1 MGREARLTSWLALLL
16 IPLLLWPTI
25 DLPLE
30 SDEGEYALAA
40 QLWSDG
46 GTPYLD
52 TFLQKP
58 PGILVIYRF
67 MLAFGHS
74 TEVFHLGVVVCYL
87 LAAVLLVLIARRVL
101 GVEHAAVV
109 AVISF
114 ALLASSP
121 NFQAT
126 AANTEV
132 FMILGVLVS
141 VWCILEAGEGRAT
154 KVAAA
159 GLAFGLAC
167 LTKQPA
173 VLHAPWLLL
182 LVPTWRGRA
191 VFAGAAALPVAATVL
206 WFAVAGALPQ
216 FLDAALL
223 HNLEYV
229 GDSSLEKRY
238 LTAMGWDWPL
248 SRSATLILPLAA
260 VALVLDGRRRSFI
273 VIGGWL
279 LTATLGASLGDVF
292 RGHYAVQ
299 LFPPVA
305 LAAGA
310 ATTRAA
316 WRTWA
321 VLGVMLFVWWVA
333 EGIPFGKTTEQQL
346 IERYSSSYFT
356 APPIAA
362 EWLRSRATS
371 LYVFG
376 SEATIYFEAGL
387 RPPTRYVIKNPL
399 FGGYPSS
406 RARQE
411 ETWRSIGRPSHIV
424 AKHPLSFVP
433 MFPGSDTWLLD
444 RVRALLAADYDTA
457 GVVPIGAR
465 EVLPA
470 AASARLGEWYG
481 LVIYERRDSSALR

>member
-1 MGREARLTSWLALLL
+1 MGRDGRLAGWLALLL
-16 IPLLLWPTI
+16 IPLLLWPTVDI
-25 DLPLE
+25 PLE

-40 QLWSDG
+40 QLWSAG

-58 PGILVIYRF
+58 PGILLIYRF
-67 MLAFGHS
+67 MLAFGES
-74 TEVFHLGVVVCYL
+74 PEVFHLGVVVCYL
-87 LAAVLLVLIARRVL
+87 LTGLLLLAISRRVL
-101 GVEHAAVV
+101 GVERAGAVTV
-109 AVISF
+109 VCL
-114 ALLASSP
+114 ALLATIP
-121 NFQAT
+121 PFQAT

-132 FMILGVLVS
+132 FMVLCVTAS
-141 VWCILEAGEGRAT
+141 VWCVLSAEGPGR
-154 KVAAA
+154 VAAA
-159 GLAFGLAC
+159 GVAFGFAC

-173 VLHAPWLLL
+173 AMHAPWLLL
-182 LVPTWRGRA
+182 LVPTWKGRGLFT
-191 VFAGAAALPVAATVL
+191 VAAAAPLAATLL
-206 WFAVAGALPQ
+206 WFTLADALPQ

-260 VALVLDGRRRSFI
+260 VALALDGRRRPLI

-279 LTATLGASLGDVF
+279 VTGALGAALGDVF

-299 LFPPVA
+299 LFPAVA

-316 WRTWA
+316 WRTWP
-321 VLGVMLFVWWVA
+321 VLGVMLLVWWVA
-333 EGIPFGKTTEQQL
+333 EGVPFGKTTEQHL
-346 IERYSSSYFT
+346 TERYSSSYFT
-356 APPIAA
+356 APSIAA
-362 EWLRSRATS
+362 DWLRPRATS

-376 SEATIYFEAGL
+376 SEPTIYFATGL

-411 ETWRSIGRPSHIV
+411 EVWRSIGRPSHIV
-424 AKHPLSFVP
+424 AKHPLSFIP
-433 MFPGSDTWLLD
+433 MFPGSDAWLLE
-444 RVRALLAADYDTA
+444 RVRMLLEAEYDTA
-457 GVVPIGAR
+457 GLVPIGAR
-465 EVLPA
+465 EVRPA
-470 AASARLGEWYG
+470 GASVGLGEWYG
-481 LVIYERRDSSALR
+481 LVIYERRDPDVAR